1 MRRLA
6 SLRMEDNLKWNTLM
20 SEQLPH
26 WNLSK
31 IFLSFLWVNLIKF
44 IGNGF
49 GHKLRKFSNAEMLGA
64 LKVSLEFMCTLKSL
78 SVN

>member
-6 SLRMEDNLKWNTLM
+6 NLRMEDNLEWNTLT
-20 SEQLPH
+20 SEHLPL
-26 WNLSK
+26 WNVS

-49 GHKLRKFSNAEMLGA
+49 GHKLRKFANAKMLGA